1 MKQNNEQIAIEKQ
14 GIAVLSISDN
24 ILALLS
30 KHKITTLKKLS
41 HQKWRDLINLGLSKE
56 EAKKVEIELQLQG
69 LDIKRNVYIG
79 GKKNDSK
86 E

>member
-41 HQKWRDLINLGLSKE
+41 QQKWRDLINLGLSKE

-69 LDIKRNVYIG
+69 LDIKR
-79 GKKNDSK
+79 DL
-86 E
+86 

>member
-30 KHKITTLKKLS
+30 KHKITTLK
-41 HQKWRDLINLGLSKE
+41 
-56 EAKKVEIELQLQG
+56 
-69 LDIKRNVYIG
+69 
-79 GKKNDSK
+79 
-86 E
+86 

>member
-14 GIAVLSISDN
+14 GIAVLSINDK
-24 ILALLS
+24 IQQLLS

-41 HQKWRDLINLGLSKE
+41 QQKWRDLINLGLSKE

-69 LDIKRNVYIG
+69 LDIKR
-79 GKKNDSK
+79 DL
-86 E
+86 